1 MLSETATVL
10 STLHAVQAFM
20 TTHAQALGNLNT
32 SASRQDLD
40 SIESTLSTQALAQV
54 SSRNSGTSTR
64 TRLRV
69 AKNTLL
75 VKYLR
80 PMSAIAEAKLSQSP
94 DFAELKLPKSTRST
108 QQLVTAAGAM
118 GDAASKQADTFIAA
132 GMAPTFLAD
141 LKSAVHDVIAAEA
154 SKSNTKS
161 SRMGATSALEVNTSQ
176 ARKVVKQLNALIE
189 PQLANDPALLV
200 KWKATKRF
208 TSSGTAVSV
217 AATDAAQSTAA
228 QSEPAGTAPTVTP
241 VAPAAPVT
249 STAPHTGVPSAAAG
263 GSATTA

>member
-1 MLSETATVL
+1 MLSETSTAL

-20 TTHAQALGNLNT
+20 TTHADALGNLNT

-40 SIESTLSTQALAQV
+40 SIESTLSNQALAQV
-54 SSRNSGTSTR
+54 SSRNGGTATQ

-69 AKNTLL
+69 AKNSLL

-80 PMSAIAEAKLSQSP
+80 PMSAVAQAKLSQSP
-94 DFAELKLPKSTRST
+94 DFAELKLPKSTRSA

-141 LKSAVHDVIAAEA
+141 LKSAVNDVIAAEA

-161 SRMGATSALEVNTSQ
+161 SRMGATSALKVNTSQ
-176 ARKVVKQLNALIE
+176 ARRVVKQLDALIE

-208 TSSGTAVSV
+208 SSAGTAVSV
-217 AATDAAQSTAA
+217 ATTDSAQSTAA
-228 QSEPAGTAPTVTP
+228 QAEPAATTP
-241 VAPAAPVT
+241 VSTPAAPVT
-249 STAPHTGVPSAAAG
+249 SAPPPSGVPSAAAG
-263 GSATTA
+263 GSSTTA